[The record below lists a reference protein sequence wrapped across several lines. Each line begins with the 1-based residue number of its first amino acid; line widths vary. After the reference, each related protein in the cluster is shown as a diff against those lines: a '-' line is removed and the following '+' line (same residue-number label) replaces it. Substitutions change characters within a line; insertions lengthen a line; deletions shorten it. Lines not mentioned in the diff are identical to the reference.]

1 MSRKY
6 KFHDNDK
13 LYFISFAVISWV
25 DLFIRNEY
33 KEIIIRSF
41 LHCVQHK
48 SMELYAYCIMT
59 SHVHMIIG
67 SRGNLMQNIIR
78 VLKRHTSESLHKE
91 IIQHLTESR
100 KEWILAMMTE
110 AGTKNSNNVS
120 FQLWQQHS
128 QPVELNSPK
137 ILHQKL
143 NYIHHN
149 PVAAGFV
156 DKEEDWLYSS
166 ARNYYGW
173 QGLIDVI

>member
-67 SRGNLMQNIIR
+67 SRGEPDAEYNKRLKAAYIR
-78 VLKRHTSESLHKE
+78 KPT
-91 IIQHLTESR
+91 Q
-100 KEWILAMMTE
+100 
-110 AGTKNSNNVS
+110 
-120 FQLWQQHS
+120 
-128 QPVELNSPK
+128 
-137 ILHQKL
+137 
-143 NYIHHN
+143 
-149 PVAAGFV
+149 
-156 DKEEDWLYSS
+156 
-166 ARNYYGW
+166 RNYTAPN
-173 QGLIDVI
+173 